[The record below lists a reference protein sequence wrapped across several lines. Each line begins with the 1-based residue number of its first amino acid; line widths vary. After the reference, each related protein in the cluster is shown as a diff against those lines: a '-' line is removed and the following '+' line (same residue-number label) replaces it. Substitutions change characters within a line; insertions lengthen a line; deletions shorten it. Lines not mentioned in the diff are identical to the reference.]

1 MSYEYSNGK
10 LIIDLDSDAGDEI
23 VLAALLSARRGVR
36 ESINSDLNGIATQG
50 EVKAFRVANI
60 RDNHQYFEAL
70 DKVIEY
76 FGGSKWDS

>member
-1 MSYEYSNGK
+1 MSYELYNGK
-10 LIIDLDSDAGDEI
+10 LIIDLNTETGDEI
-23 VLAALLSARRGVR
+23 VLAALMAARRGVR

-70 DKVIEY
+70 EKVIEY
-76 FGGSKWDS
+76 FGGDKWDS